1 MKRSLFRKFL
11 LLLLVGSA
19 LFAAAVWFLP
29 YEWRPDPG
37 ARFKIS
43 AAQVKRDRSSYWLNL
58 HLKRSGEEEHDLRKP
73 VRMIL
78 ADGRE
83 LEPADTTF
91 AGEMG
96 PGTTA
101 IWFRFWIEEDDLK
114 GPLVLHINDGSLKVK
129 SSTGVPSIASGSM
142 RTFSNHR
149 W

>member
-1 MKRSLFRKFL
+1 VKRSLFRKFL
-11 LLLLVGSA
+11 LLLLLGSA
-19 LFAAAVWFLP
+19 LFAAVVWLLP
-29 YEWRPDPG
+29 YEWQPDPA

-43 AAQVKRDRSSYWLNL
+43 ASQLKRDRSFYWLNL
-58 HLKRSGEEEHDLRKP
+58 HLKRTGGEEHDLRKP

-96 PGTTA
+96 PGTTE
-101 IWFRFWIEEDDLK
+101 IWFRFWLEEGDLK
-114 GPLVLHINDGSLKVK
+114 GPLVLRINDGSLKVK
-129 SSTGVPSIASGSM
+129 SSADVPRIAAGAM